1 MRKWTTAVSFFGD
14 RAGAIELGA
23 SESGRTVALVSGDA
37 IDRAGGAVRLR
48 RGGRV
53 QVIGLT
59 QSLMGGLEALEPNGV
74 VAAARKELAEEL
86 LGGLRRLGLQLAELN
101 RRLAAV
107 VAASGT
113 TTTKEFGVGPVVA
126 AITVGL
132 TKDVRRVADKGHF
145 AAFNGVGDAGAE
157 GSVP

>member
-1 MRKWTTAVSFFGD
+1 
-14 RAGAIELGA
+14 
-23 SESGRTVALVSGDA
+23 
-37 IDRAGGAVRLR
+37 
-48 RGGRV
+48 
-53 QVIGLT
+53 
-59 QSLMGGLEALEPNGV
+59 MGGLEALEPNGV
-74 VAAARKELAEEL
+74 VAAARKELAEEP

-132 TKDVRRVADKGHF
+132 TKDVRRVANKGHF
-145 AAFNGVGDAGAE
+145 AAFHGVGDAGAE